1 MNNLAKGNLKGLL
14 AIGMLVLA
22 GFIIIFTFQLRG
34 GGLILPSLISV
45 FGVKFGLIFTV
56 FQIGYCYYFCEKK
69 AFWWMTGGLLLGF
82 VGGYL
87 NVTKILFPI
96 GPLPP
101 YSLGRA
107 VLMMGGCVSAIVI
120 AIGVLKGK
128 L

>member
-1 MNNLAKGNLKGLL
+1 MNGLTKGWL

-22 GFIIIFTFQLRG
+22 GFIAIFTFQLRG
-34 GGLILPSLISV
+34 GGLILPSLIPV
-45 FGVKFGLIFTV
+45 FGVKFGLIFII

-69 AFWWMTGGLLLGF
+69 AFKWMTGGLLFGF

-87 NVTKILFPI
+87 NATKILFPV

-101 YSLGRA
+101 YSFSRA
-107 VLMMGGCVSAIVI
+107 VLLMGACVSAIVLG
-120 AIGVLKGK
+120 IGVLKGK